1 MQLPALYEGQI
12 EDRTQEDLDLEADI
26 EQLRTE
32 LEQMQAE
39 LDNLETHYETAVR
52 DLVQFN
58 EFNNAYLALGDLIS
72 RIELDQELAREAMED
87 ELRKNNTSPEPDT
100 LVDAEQDEDEEEK
113 EEKEVRRRIRNVTQ
127 AARRLFKRISN
138 LTHPD
143 KNKDP
148 NAVNVFRMAKEMC
161 MANDIKGLESIY
173 HSLVHGTDGLNV
185 FKDISLQTILDSL
198 SMQIGVLENKLE
210 EFHNSPSGI
219 ILREYKSKRPL
230 HVTAKVLTASIHRTI
245 ALMMAQHYPDE
256 VTHSFTVN
264 TNKTYWKI

>member
-58 EFNNAYLALGDLIS
+58 EFNNAYLALRDLIS
-72 RIELDQELAREAMED
+72 RIELDKELAREAMED
-87 ELRKNNTSPEPDT
+87 ELRKNNISPEPDT
-100 LVDAEQDEDEEEK
+100 LVDDQQNEDEEK
-113 EEKEVRRRIRNVTQ
+113 EEVRRRIRNVTQ

-148 NAVNVFRMAKEMC
+148 NAVNVFRMAKELC
-161 MANDIKGLESIY
+161 MANDIKGLEAIY
-173 HSLVHGTDGLNV
+173 HSLVHGTGGLNV

-198 SMQIGVLENKLE
+198 SMQIGLMENRLEV
-210 EFHNSPSGI
+210 FHNSPSGV

-245 ALMMAQHYPDE
+245 AMMVARHYPDE
-256 VTHSFTVN
+256 VTHSFTVH